1 MKISGDFYGLP
12 THSLENKW
20 IRLEYLAEAGP
31 RLVRLFMAGSDKNLL
46 AETPE
51 NFWETAHGRFNIR
64 GGHRLWHAPET
75 MARTYM
81 PDNDGL
87 TVTEVPG
94 GVRLTGPQEPETGI
108 RKSITVTLRDD
119 APGLVLKHTLLNNGV
134 WPVELAPWAIT
145 QMRLGGT
152 AVLPQQVGALDAD
165 GLLPNRQLTLWPYT
179 HLADPRLHLIDDCV
193 LVGPAVLAEPVKIGA
208 FNRQGW
214 LAYCLDDVLFVKR
227 FDVLDGRA
235 HPDFGCNAEIYA
247 NNQCLELESL
257 GPLTVVQPGQSVSHR
272 ETWELHHPIKPPHT
286 PADIRELIARFLGD

>member
-12 THSLENKW
+12 TRSLENRW

-31 RLVRLFMAGSDKNLL
+31 RLVRLFVAGSDKNLL

-51 NFWETAHGRFNIR
+51 SFWETAHGRFNIR

-119 APGLVLKHTLLNNGV
+119 APGLVLNIPCST
-134 WPVELAPWAIT
+134 
-145 QMRLGGT
+145 T
-152 AVLPQQVGALDAD
+152 ACGRWNWLP
-165 GLLPNRQLTLWPYT
+165 
-179 HLADPRLHLIDDCV
+179 
-193 LVGPAVLAEPVKIGA
+193 
-208 FNRQGW
+208 
-214 LAYCLDDVLFVKR
+214 
-227 FDVLDGRA
+227 
-235 HPDFGCNAEIYA
+235 
-247 NNQCLELESL
+247 
-257 GPLTVVQPGQSVSHR
+257 GPLPRCVWAERPCCRSRSARWMRMACCPIASLPYGPTP
-272 ETWELHHPIKPPHT
+272 TWPTRACISST
-286 PADIRELIARFLGD
+286 IVCWWGRRFWRSR